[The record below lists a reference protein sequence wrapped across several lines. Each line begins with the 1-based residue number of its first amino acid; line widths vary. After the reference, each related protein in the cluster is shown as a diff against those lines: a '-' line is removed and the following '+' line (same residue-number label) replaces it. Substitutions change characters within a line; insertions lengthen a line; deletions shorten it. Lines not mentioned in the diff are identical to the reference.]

1 MSPRTS
7 RSHRLLRIAQPHE
20 KLQATADEPRR
31 SSSLSV
37 QSCRDS
43 HAAPASHATSTG
55 APAAK
60 ARSGLRFWPLTSIAA
75 RRTARSNGLRP
86 VRAAPRQGD
95 VQPPAGAWRAEPDPL
110 HRLDVGR
117 RRQVER
123 HGVTPSTGH
132 EPPPPT
138 AAGVG
143 EIERASG
150 GRFVGSA
157 THPRREPGGQDPNV
171 GVLWLVEGGSQQ
183 SPTKMGKPHDP
194 ASSERL
200 GDCKGCAGFH
210 VDPSRFRRC
219 GRRRRLSIAFQPAAQ
234 LATAL
239 AGTTRWPILPP
250 PRPLRPRL

>member
-1 MSPRTS
+1 MSRRTS
-7 RSHRLLRIAQPHE
+7 RSQRLLRVAR
-20 KLQATADEPRR
+20 PRESFR
-31 SSSLSV
+31 PLRTNRV
-37 QSCRDS
+37 APTRLACNPAETPTRP
-43 HAAPASHATSTG
+43 PASHATSTG

-75 RRTARSNGLRP
+75 KRTARSDGLRP

-150 GRFVGSA
+150 GR
-157 THPRREPGGQDPNV
+157 REPGGQGQNV

-183 SPTKMGKPHDP
+183 SPTKRGKPHDP

-210 VDPSRFRRC
+210 VEPSRFRRC